1 MQSIIV
7 VNLFFLKY
15 KNRKHFIGRKKCII
29 LFCFY
34 YYVVKQK
41 MTVTE
46 YFKLN
51 VLFNIKFLLNIVFNY
66 IKLLLK

>member
-1 MQSIIV
+1 MLSIIV

-15 KNRKHFIGRKKCII
+15 INRKRFIGTKMYNFI
-29 LFCFY
+29 LFLLLCS
-34 YYVVKQK
+34 KTK
-41 MTVTE
+41 NDRKE